1 MLVVVLFIS
10 LLASCAPPPQVSKK
24 IYPGKVPPTQKPYR
38 IGGKVYYPLPS
49 AQGYVEVGIASWYG
63 PNFHGKT
70 TASGERYNMYAYTA
84 AHKVLPMGTR
94 VLVTN
99 LENGR
104 QVIVRI
110 NDRGPFVKGRI
121 IDLSYAAAKALGIHR
136 KGTALVRIQALG
148 ESPKTHLVFKGRYY
162 IQVGAFSSYAN
173 AVRLKERLRK
183 NFSVVTIVPFTKNG
197 KTFYR
202 VQIFVA
208 RELHHAQKIL
218 ARLEK
223 EFPQAFIVAR

>member
-1 MLVVVLFIS
+1 MSF
-10 LLASCAPPPQVSKK
+10 LASCAPPPQVSKK
-24 IYPGKVPPTQKPYR
+24 TYPGKVPPTQKPYR

-63 PNFHGKT
+63 PGFHGKK

-84 AHKVLPMGTR
+84 AHKVLPMGTK

-121 IDLSYAAAKALGIHR
+121 IDLSYAAARALGMHR

-148 ESPKTHLVFKGRYY
+148 ESPQTHLVFKGRYY
-162 IQVGAFSSYAN
+162 IQVGSFANYAN
-173 AVRLKERLRK
+173 AVKLKEKLKKKFPIIRIEP
-183 NFSVVTIVPFTKNG
+183 FSKNG

-202 VQIFVA
+202 VQVLAAQDLQKA
-208 RELHHAQKIL
+208 RMLL
-218 ARLEK
+218 SRLEQ